1 MIVKNE
7 IRLLLHNQMCP
18 LVAKILPELGRVFI
32 SMFAGPDSKQE
43 ETGERAFFVSERAY
57 FDLQILF

>member
-1 MIVKNE
+1 
-7 IRLLLHNQMCP
+7 MCP

-32 SMFAGPDSKQE
+32 SMFAGLDSKQE
-43 ETGERAFFVSERAY
+43 ETGERAFFESERAY